1 MGDLP
6 LTFGLWIAAI
16 APLLF
21 ILVLLVGLQWKA
33 GEAGGAGFFLTA
45 AIALLLFEIGFEP
58 LTAAIGKGI
67 WDAVFI
73 LYVVWPALLLYH
85 FTRGAGAFEVF
96 RQGAQRYTKSNLMLV
111 LAFGWVFASFLQ
123 GIAGFGA
130 PIAIVAPLLV
140 GIGVRPK
147 MAVIVPLIGHAWANL
162 FGTLAVAWL
171 VVGRVVDLQDP
182 SGTALQ
188 AAALLIIPNI
198 LAGLA
203 ISWLYGRGKALVH
216 ALPVVLVIGV
226 VHAGGQLV
234 LAPINPVLA
243 NFVPVTL
250 ALGVIYGL
258 ARIKRYSE
266 DDGIDSSIMESTEAK
281 EDEESDQ
288 MSLLKAITPYVVL
301 IVLAVSVLTVPAVND
316 TLEQYEI
323 GFAFP
328 EVTTGQGVTQEAE
341 EMYGEFPVLTHP
353 GTFLLVAAIFAIVFY
368 RSIGRLDTDGIRESL
383 KGTVSDGVPASIA
396 IVAFLA
402 LSQIMEHA
410 GMTPLLAA
418 GVAAV
423 SPPLVYAFFA
433 NMIGMIGSFMT
444 SSNTAS
450 NILFAPFQQETAA
463 AAGLPET
470 AIVAAQSAGA
480 ATGNAIAP
488 ANVVLGTT
496 TARAQ
501 GQEGAVLR
509 YTLVWAGA
517 VAIFMGVA
525 TVVFVVLTG

>member
-6 LTFGLWIAAI
+6 LTIWMWIAAI

-33 GEAGGAGFFLTA
+33 GEAGGAGFFVTA
-45 AIALLLFEIGFEP
+45 GIALLLFDIGFEP
-58 LTAAIGKGI
+58 LAAAVGKGI

-96 RQGAQRYTKSNLMLV
+96 RSGAQRYTKSNLMLL

-140 GIGVRPK
+140 GIGVKPK
-147 MAVIVPLIGHAWANL
+147 MAVVVPLIGHGWANL

-171 VVGRVVDLQDP
+171 VVGRVIDLQEP
-182 SGTALQ
+182 SAAAFQ

-198 LAGLA
+198 LAGLTIA
-203 ISWLYGRGKALVH
+203 WLYGRGKAVVH
-216 ALPVVLVIGV
+216 ALPVILAIGV
-226 VHAGGQLV
+226 VHSGGQLL

-243 NFVPVTL
+243 NFVPVTI
-250 ALGVIYGL
+250 ALGVIYAL
-258 ARIKRYSE
+258 ARMERFSK
-266 DDGIDSSIMESTEAK
+266 DDGIDSSIMDSADAEEI
-281 EDEESDQ
+281 DESDQ
-288 MSLLKAITPYVVL
+288 MSLLKAIAPYVAL
-301 IVLAVSVLTVPAVND
+301 ILLAVTVLTIPPLND
-316 TLEQYEI
+316 ALEQFEV

-328 EVTTGQGVTQEAE
+328 QVTTGQGVTQEAE
-341 EMYGEFPVLTHP
+341 EMYGEFSVLTHP
-353 GTFLLVAAIFAIVFY
+353 GTFLLVAAIFAIFFY
-368 RSIGRLDTDGIRESL
+368 RAIGRLDTQGIREAL
-383 KGTVSDGVPASIA
+383 TGTVSDGVPASIA

-402 LSQIMEHA
+402 LSQVMEHA

-418 GVAAV
+418 GVAAI
-423 SPPLVYAFFA
+423 SPPLAYAFFSNA
-433 NMIGMIGSFMT
+433 IGMTGSFMT

-450 NILFAPFQQETAA
+450 NILFAPFQQETAVA
-463 AAGLPET
+463 AELSET
-470 AIVAAQSAGA
+470 TIVAAQSAGA

-509 YTLVWAGA
+509 YTLVWAGI
-517 VAIFMGVA
+517 VSLLMGVA
-525 TVVFVVLTG
+525 TVAILLLGQ